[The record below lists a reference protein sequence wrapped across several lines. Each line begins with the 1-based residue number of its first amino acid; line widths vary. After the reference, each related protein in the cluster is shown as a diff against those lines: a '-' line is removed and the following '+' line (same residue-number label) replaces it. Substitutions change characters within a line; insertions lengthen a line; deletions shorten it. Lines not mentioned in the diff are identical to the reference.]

1 MRREKLPG
9 RYFELNIYEGL
20 FLGGSGDSLDLFLGH
35 FDWLRGCLSAVFYNG
50 VDVLKRA
57 RYRTFQSDVHGVT
70 WSCASEFD
78 ASFTNDMS
86 FMEEGAFMSMPN
98 PVSRTGVRYEIN
110 TECLSNSR
118 APAYRLYYLHLD
130 GNLKSKL
137 SSRIA
142 YYSTIRNW
150 YKADVTIT

>member
-1 MRREKLPG
+1 MCLVREKLPG
-9 RYFELNIYEGL
+9 KYFELNIYDGL

-78 ASFTNDMS
+78 AGYTSDIS
-86 FMEEGAFMSMPN
+86 FMEEGAFVSLPN
-98 PVSRTGVRYEIN
+98 PVSRTGVRYEMN
-110 TECLSNSR
+110 FV
-118 APAYRLYYLHLD
+118 YLIIIM
-130 GNLKSKL
+130 NK
-137 SSRIA
+137 
-142 YYSTIRNW
+142 
-150 YKADVTIT
+150 

>member
-1 MRREKLPG
+1 MTLNILIFREKLPE
-9 RYFELNIYEGL
+9 RYFELNIHDGL

-78 ASFTNDMS
+78 ASFSSDMS
-86 FMEEGAFMSMPN
+86 FMEEGAFMSLPN
-98 PVSRTGVRYEIN
+98 PVSRTGVRYVKN
-110 TECLSNSR
+110 TKR
-118 APAYRLYYLHLD
+118 
-130 GNLKSKL
+130 KL
-137 SSRIA
+137 GFI
-142 YYSTIRNW
+142 YHYEF
-150 YKADVTIT
+150 